1 MAPLVN
7 PSRPPRSHASWHGK
21 LTHRAILAA
30 LAPTLM
36 CGTACVGSTASGMS
50 LDGGAAGSPAAPAT
64 PPASAL
70 APKSRLKFAPEDE
83 TPIDFE
89 MLKRLDTDG
98 DGIIDGDDNCPSDP
112 NNNQADAD
120 GDGFGDICEPTPLP
134 VDTATTL
141 SLHPSPAR
149 VGQPLTLTMTVRNTG
164 SQAALSV
171 GAGIALPEQLDFVS
185 LASSQGSCK
194 HDRWSSVL
202 CKLGD
207 LPTGRALTVT
217 VQCTPSKTGSLTVK
231 AFALTEALD
240 HDANSSND
248 NATQTVTVTALP

>member
-21 LTHRAILAA
+21 LTHRAILAV
-30 LAPTLM
+30 LAPTLL
-36 CGTACVGSTASGMS
+36 CGTACVGSTAPGMS
-50 LDGGAAGSPAAPAT
+50 LDGGATASPPALAT
-64 PPASAL
+64 PPAAAL

-89 MLKRLDTDG
+89 KLKRFDTDG

-112 NNNQADAD
+112 NSNQADAD

-134 VDTATTL
+134 VDTETTL
-141 SLHPSPAR
+141 TLHPSPAR

-164 SQAALSV
+164 SQAALFV
-171 GAGIALPEQLDFVS
+171 GASIPLPDQLDFVS

-207 LPTGRALTVT
+207 LPTGQALTVT
-217 VQCTPSKTGSLTVK
+217 VQCTPNKAGSLTVK
-231 AFALTEALD
+231 AFALTDGLD
-240 HDANSSND
+240 HDANSGND
-248 NATQTVTVTALP
+248 MPSLSLTVLP